1 MSALL
6 FLPRR
11 AAVMSVVHHANIATP
26 CRFLY
31 AQACRDRFIGS
42 ICPNTESEEV
52 LRVGVENDCAIIF
65 SKRTF
70 FRSKNYKSDER
81 ASIIPVVPKLH
92 LCNIIR
98 RAEIDLCV
106 AWICAVLLRILAD
119 LDIFSTIGYTV
130 RQPTGWTVRATGRAV
145 NGYVFSLCNIC
156 QCRRFLRQHRQRQ
169 RRQHSKQHDSRQKK
183 RKQAPAEKA
192 GSFYHFISSLLICF
206 FKMAGILFPI
216 LNEIKF

>member
-1 MSALL
+1 ML
-6 FLPRR
+6 FLPWR

-26 CRFLY
+26 CFFLY

-156 QCRRFLRQHRQRQ
+156 QCRRFLRQHRQ
-169 RRQHSKQHDSRQKK
+169 HSKQHDSRQKQ
-183 RKQAPAEKA
+183 RKQASAEKT

-216 LNEIKF
+216 LNEIKS